1 MNKEKY
7 LKKYFYK
14 IFTVYVL
21 VYGIGM
27 CIFLGLLIV
36 VLLDCL
42 QTINMFEICLL
53 IVGAIVFL
61 YFLFTGIKEMITLF
75 LDFISIRKNQIKQII
90 GTVVSTERKLQ
101 GGEVITYDYYAHV
114 NDEAT
119 GDTIRLKMIENE
131 EKIQMSI
138 HKQCRYSF
146 LYLPHTKYA
155 VITETF
161 SYIGENEAEV
171 NFPLNRTDKSP

>member
-1 MNKEKY
+1 MID
-7 LKKYFYK
+7 KKHFYK
-14 IFTVYVL
+14 SFPL
-21 VYGIGM
+21 FG
-27 CIFLGLLIV
+27 
-36 VLLDCL
+36 
-42 QTINMFEICLL
+42 
-53 IVGAIVFL
+53 IVGVAEDMTDKNLVWSFS
-61 YFLFTGIKEMITLF
+61 
-75 LDFISIRKNQIKQII
+75 DISSKNLPYKIDIAHIIRMDSAYDDESKYYGKNMRLNISERLISEGDIQYYVDS
-90 GTVVSTERKLQ
+90 VVSIERKLQ